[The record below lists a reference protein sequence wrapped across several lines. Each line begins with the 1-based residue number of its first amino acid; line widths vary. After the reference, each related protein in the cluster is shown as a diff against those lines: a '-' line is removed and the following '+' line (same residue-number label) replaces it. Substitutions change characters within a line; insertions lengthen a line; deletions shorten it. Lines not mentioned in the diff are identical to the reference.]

1 MSSAIYERIRANPKF
16 EQLVTTRGRFAW
28 TLAIAVLAV
37 FYGFVMLVAFRP
49 ALLGA
54 RVAEGSV
61 LTVGVAAGLFI
72 FVSFW
77 ALTALYVHRANTEF
91 DALTA
96 EIVDEARDDLAA
108 ASVKEVA

>member
-1 MSSAIYERIRANPKF
+1 MSSAIYARIRANPKF
-16 EQLVTTRGRFAW
+16 DQLVSSRSRFAW
-28 TLAIAVLAV
+28 TLSFLVLGV

-49 ALLGA
+49 ALLG
-54 RVAEGSV
+54 RPVAAGSA

-77 ALTALYVHRANTEF
+77 VLTAAYVRRANGRY

-96 EIVDEARDDLAA
+96 EIVKEARRAEA
-108 ASVKEVA
+108 GSRVKGVA